1 MATRAIPRSWTF
13 VRPQTVRLVFKCSL
27 AFGAVICAALAQH
40 AGSADDVPAWVIIVS
55 LLAIAGG
62 AVAFASPLL
71 PGVGVAMRAAHPRR
85 PMAVG
90 IALLIIPTG
99 VATWLWFRED
109 FAITQE
115 FVLGS
120 STVAAYIWIAGMI
133 AALMALW
140 PGSFHPRAVLR
151 RALAPGRWPLLALEA
166 LALVV
171 ILAVAAALRLWHLDS
186 QPEGVWFDEAD
197 TAASA
202 LRMQNLPFQPMSPG
216 TAGPNASLYFYV
228 MSFIL
233 RVAGTSMGA
242 VRLDSVFFGLLAV
255 VAVYLVGRQ
264 VGGPALGLCA
274 AALLGCMQWAIDF
287 SRMGMLN
294 MSAPSMVCLGIAAL
308 IAAMLRPQAFWWALS
323 GVLFGL
329 TFMTYVGADLEL
341 AAVSAVVVLRFLLD
355 GRFRALAWP
364 GVLLLP
370 LGFLVGAAPLLVVFK
385 EDGQY
390 VLARINQVSVFNEYA
405 DWNQR
410 IAAIE
415 TNLRLHL
422 LMFTVAG
429 DSNGRHNL
437 PGAPMLDAIT
447 GACFLLGLGITIRRL
462 GHWFFL
468 LLFAWFVACMLGGI
482 LALEFE
488 APQSARTIGAVA
500 PIALIAALPLVLLA
514 RAVWSG
520 TLSALQVSGRRLGTR
535 EGMEQRAWQ
544 ARLIASIAA
553 GAVLSIPLGLVFAAN
568 SNGYFVQHMNN
579 VSSWADMGG
588 LQAIEGRAALAL
600 ARQGYEVRVSPDIA
614 GDIALIWAA
623 DGFNPPAYDPEIPVP
638 LPVPDGGLALIIPST
653 SDDVFTYVK
662 RSYPNAL
669 ISPLAPAFDPSSV
682 QAWVM
687 IILPSD
693 AARNVGVEATFGG
706 GQQAQTFRHLEAA
719 IPWPAGSN
727 RTTPVTVQGT
737 LMLSTA
743 DAWQPL
749 ALRVGGVR
757 TATITIDGSTW
768 QRAEKGTPVIRLG
781 AGNHLLQISA
791 RGRVGSTLQLEW
803 VYGPAAQAV
812 PQWTPMP
819 NVVLGAPTLPTG
831 GLLGLYYSG
840 SQIGTV
846 PDLERVDQ
854 TINTYYQNPPENL
867 QFPFATEWT
876 GTVRIDT
883 PGVYGFRLDSTGSA
897 TMYIDGASV
906 ISDGP
911 DGGAQVTSTSL
922 RAGIHQ
928 LRVDYSATGSY
939 LHCYL
944 TWQPPGSG
952 FGPIPPSVTMPAH
965 G

>member
-1 MATRAIPRSWTF
+1 
-13 VRPQTVRLVFKCSL
+13 
-27 AFGAVICAALAQH
+27 
-40 AGSADDVPAWVIIVS
+40 
-55 LLAIAGG
+55 
-62 AVAFASPLL
+62 
-71 PGVGVAMRAAHPRR
+71 
-85 PMAVG
+85 
-90 IALLIIPTG
+90 
-99 VATWLWFRED
+99 
-109 FAITQE
+109 
-115 FVLGS
+115 
-120 STVAAYIWIAGMI
+120 
-133 AALMALW
+133 
-140 PGSFHPRAVLR
+140 
-151 RALAPGRWPLLALEA
+151 
-166 LALVV
+166 
-171 ILAVAAALRLWHLDS
+171 
-186 QPEGVWFDEAD
+186 
-197 TAASA
+197 
-202 LRMQNLPFQPMSPG
+202 
-216 TAGPNASLYFYV
+216 
-228 MSFIL
+228 
-233 RVAGTSMGA
+233 
-242 VRLDSVFFGLLAV
+242 
-255 VAVYLVGRQ
+255 
-264 VGGPALGLCA
+264 
-274 AALLGCMQWAIDF
+274 
-287 SRMGMLN
+287 
-294 MSAPSMVCLGIAAL
+294 
-308 IAAMLRPQAFWWALS
+308 
-323 GVLFGL
+323 
-329 TFMTYVGADLEL
+329 
-341 AAVSAVVVLRFLLD
+341 
-355 GRFRALAWP
+355 
-364 GVLLLP
+364 
-370 LGFLVGAAPLLVVFK
+370 
-385 EDGQY
+385 
-390 VLARINQVSVFNEYA
+390 
-405 DWNQR
+405 
-410 IAAIE
+410 
-415 TNLRLHL
+415 
-422 LMFTVAG
+422 
-429 DSNGRHNL
+429 
-437 PGAPMLDAIT
+437 
-447 GACFLLGLGITIRRL
+447 
-462 GHWFFL
+462 
-468 LLFAWFVACMLGGI
+468 
-482 LALEFE
+482 
-488 APQSARTIGAVA
+488 
-500 PIALIAALPLVLLA
+500 
-514 RAVWSG
+514 
-520 TLSALQVSGRRLGTR
+520 
-535 EGMEQRAWQ
+535 
-544 ARLIASIAA
+544 
-553 GAVLSIPLGLVFAAN
+553 
-568 SNGYFVQHMNN
+568 
-579 VSSWADMGG
+579 
-588 LQAIEGRAALAL
+588 
-600 ARQGYEVRVSPDIA
+600 
-614 GDIALIWAA
+614 
-623 DGFNPPAYDPEIPVP
+623 
-638 LPVPDGGLALIIPST
+638 
-653 SDDVFTYVK
+653 
-662 RSYPNAL
+662 
-669 ISPLAPAFDPSSV
+669 
-682 QAWVM
+682 M